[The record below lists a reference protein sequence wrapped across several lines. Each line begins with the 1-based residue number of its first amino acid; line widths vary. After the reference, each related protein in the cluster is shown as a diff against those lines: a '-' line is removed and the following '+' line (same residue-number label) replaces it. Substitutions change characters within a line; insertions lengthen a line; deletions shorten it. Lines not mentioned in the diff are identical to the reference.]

1 MKKERGFRRLTLV
14 LSVIGAM
21 LGIIVRI
28 REIYDLVRYGFS
40 FTTAYIV
47 GRGLEYMLIGFASP
61 WVLFLFIKYVV
72 VAYIAKGFKSEDSSD
87 N

>member
-1 MKKERGFRRLTLV
+1 MSGERGFKRLTLV
-14 LSVIGAM
+14 LSVIGAI

-28 REIYDLVRYGFS
+28 PEIHDLVRHGFS

-47 GRGLEYMLIGFASP
+47 GRGPEYMLIGFASP
-61 WVLFLFIKYVV
+61 WVLFFFIKYVIV
-72 VAYIAKGFKSEDSSD
+72 GYIAKGFKRES